1 MKSKY
6 FGGIDDLKW
15 LVATVIFSGAWEQ
28 QGDKWVFRSSRG
40 GILNWWPSSG
50 TVQFQ
55 GKDPDRSALQQ
66 GLQESLTSTAG
77 SDGAERPAKDSTHT
91 TVAMDAVGCSEPSAL
106 QSHGQDNTISFKIDL
121 SALLKDLADVCTKQ
135 RLILMVVN
143 GVPRIA
149 QEQATTAPRL
159 A

>member
-1 MKSKY
+1 MTLKYYGTIETLKVSVASTKIPGEWQFDGSKQ
-6 FGGIDDLKW
+6 
-15 LVATVIFSGAWEQ
+15 S
-28 QGDKWVFRSSRG
+28 FRSRAG

-50 TVQFQ
+50 TVHFQ
-55 GKDPDRSALQQ
+55 GKYPGKSQ
-66 GLQESLTSTAG
+66 LQEALDKSLTSTAYDSAGRPTMG
-77 SDGAERPAKDSTHT
+77 SIHPP
-91 TVAMDAVGCSEPSAL
+91 VATDAVGCSEPSAL